1 MEMAD
6 LSVRLATSCLLGL
19 LTVSTAIGAARQ
31 PAAVPVSIDPAGAG
45 KVFDGIGATSTG
57 IIRLLIDYPEP
68 QRRQI
73 LDYLFKPDFGASLQ
87 QLKVEIGGDGNS
99 NAGSEPSSMHVVND
113 ENYERGVGW
122 WLMKEAR
129 RRNPA
134 IKLTA
139 LAWNFP
145 GWVKRGD
152 SQATVEYLVKY
163 LQGAK
168 RVQGLDI
175 DYIGIWNE
183 TKMNPEFI
191 KRLRRA
197 LDANHLKTRIVADDL
212 VNTWDIVGEMDRDP
226 ELRAAVDVIG
236 THYPRFVSPEL
247 VRRRSLEWHK
257 PIWSTEDGPWN
268 DQWGASGMQS
278 RPYAEVLN
286 RNYIEGRLT
295 STNLWALVTAA
306 PDALGLPYAGLLVA
320 DSPWSGHYTLKSP
333 LWIVAHTT
341 QFAQPGWKYIDG
353 ASGLLPRGGSYVT
366 LHDSRDF
373 SVVVE
378 TLAAGSAQR
387 VDFTRAD
394 TLSSGAVHVWRTTP
408 QRWLEEVGLVTPVK
422 GRFSYLFEPNSVY
435 TLTTTTGQHKGFAG
449 PPPPARPFPVPYH
462 ESFDEYPMGSTTPR
476 FLVEQNGSYEVAAC
490 AAGRPGRCLRQVV
503 HQVPVAWGY
512 WADSTLEGAPDL
524 FGDRR
529 WRDYRVSASVLLEEP
544 GYAMLLGRVERGDC
558 DGTLHGYQFRL
569 YDTGRWELDGEVKN
583 ALIAS
588 GQATAPGLNR
598 WHRLEL
604 AFHGER
610 IVGRVDGAQ
619 VFALN
624 DTRHAA
630 GMAGFGTGWN
640 VASFDDISVIPVSHS
655 VPVISRPPV
664 APVSGPP
671 QIAPQVLVPAPA
683 DHAVRLSWNAVSG
696 ASGYRVRIGT
706 RPDAFAETDDA
717 GDALTYNF
725 KTLVNGKKYYFEVAA
740 VNAKGQGKW
749 SDAQYATAGA
759 DGGAP

>member
-1 MEMAD
+1 MSIL
-6 LSVRLATSCLLGL
+6 LSLLAASP
-19 LTVSTAIGAARQ
+19 AAGAGGQ
-31 PAAVPVSIDPAGAG
+31 PATVRVSIDPAGAG
-45 KVFDGIGATSTG
+45 KVYDGIGATSTG
-57 IIRLLIDYPEP
+57 IIRLLYDYPEP
-68 QRRQI
+68 QRSEI

-87 QLKVEIGGDGNS
+87 QLKVEIGSDGNS
-99 NAGSEPSSMHVVND
+99 NAGSEPSSMHTAVD
-113 ENYERGVGW
+113 GNYRRGVGW

-134 IKLTA
+134 LKLSV

-145 GWVKRGD
+145 GWVKQAD
-152 SQATVEYLVKY
+152 SQATVDYLIKY

-168 RVQGLDI
+168 RVHGLDI

-183 TKMNPEFI
+183 TRMNPEFI

-197 LDANHLKTRIVADDL
+197 LTANHLKTRIVADDL
-212 VNTWDIVGEMDRDP
+212 VNTWDIVAAMEKDP
-226 ELRAAVDVIG
+226 ALRTAVDVIG

-247 VRRRSLEWHK
+247 VRRKSLEWHK

-268 DQWGASGMQS
+268 DEWGASGMQS

-286 RNYIEGRLT
+286 RNYIQGRLT
-295 STNLWALVTAA
+295 STNIWALVTAA
-306 PDALGLPYAGLLVA
+306 PDTLGLPHAGLLVA

-333 LWIVAHTT
+333 LWIVAQTT

-366 LHDSRDF
+366 LHDSTDF
-373 SVVVE
+373 SVIVE
-378 TLAAGSAQR
+378 TLAASSAQR
-387 VDFTRAD
+387 IDFTSAGMLD
-394 TLSSGAVHVWRTTP
+394 HGAVHVWRTTP
-408 QRWLEEVGLVTPVK
+408 KRWFEEVGLVTPVK
-422 GRFSYLFEPNSVY
+422 GRFPYLFEPNSVY
-435 TLTTTTGQHKGFAG
+435 TLTTTTGQRKGGAD
-449 PPPPARPFPVPYH
+449 PPPPARPFPIPYQ
-462 ESFDEYPMGSTTPR
+462 EGFEEYPIGSTTPR
-476 FLVEQNGSYEVAAC
+476 FLLEQNGSYEVAAC
-490 AAGRPGRCLRQVV
+490 TSGRPGHCLRQVV
-503 HQVPVAWGY
+503 RQVPVAWGY
-512 WADSTLEGAPDL
+512 WGDSTLEGAPIL

-544 GYAMLLGRVERGDC
+544 GYVTLLGRVWRADC

-588 GQATAPGLNR
+588 GQATPPGLNR

-604 AFHGER
+604 TFRGER
-610 IVGRVDGAQ
+610 IAGRIDGAQ
-619 VFALN
+619 VFALE
-624 DTRHAA
+624 DPRHAV

-640 VASFDDISVIPVSHS
+640 AGSFDDVSVTPVSRNI
-655 VPVISRPPV
+655 PVISQPPI

-671 QIAPQVLVPAPA
+671 ETAPELLVPVPA
-683 DHAVRLSWNAVSG
+683 DHAVRIGWNAVAG

-706 RPDAFAETDDA
+706 RPDAFEDTEDA

-725 KTLVNGKKYYFEVAA
+725 KTLKNGTKYYFEVAA
-740 VNAKGQGKW
+740 VNAKGRGQW
-749 SDAQYATAGA
+749 SAAQYATPGSQ
-759 DGGAP
+759 